1 VLEFVGVIKTSTITK
16 PGVDLGRFQ
25 EGWKSFLATGFVP
38 LIKSR
43 TRFQSPLIETFN
55 LGSEPHPISK
65 SAPTADTGMT
75 SSSWSS
81 IVEAARRIA
90 ETPQVLSAVRAYAL
104 ATNNRWALDRVL
116 DLSKTAAHRDQ
127 FGSDENVLGK
137 LGLKVEPAGKVRV
150 FAMVDPWTQWLLRP
164 LHQRIF
170 SVLRKIPQDGTFNQE
185 SPVRRLLQ
193 LGHKRF

>member
-1 VLEFVGVIKTSTITK
+1 
-16 PGVDLGRFQ
+16 VD
-25 EGWKSFLATGFVP
+25 
-38 LIKSR
+38 
-43 TRFQSPLIETFN
+43 PLIETFN

-65 SAPTADTGMT
+65 SAPTAETGMT

-81 IVEAARRIA
+81 VVEAARRIS
-90 ETPQVLSAVRAYAL
+90 ESPQVLNAVRAYAN
-104 ATNNRWALDRVL
+104 ATNNTWAVHRIA
-116 DLSKTAAHRDQ
+116 DLAKSPVRPDH
-127 FGSDENVLGK
+127 FGSDVLALGK

-164 LHQRIF
+164 LHMKVF
-170 SVLRKIPQDGTFNQE
+170 SILRKLPQDGTFNQE